1 MTNLYQLLLVA
12 ALAPGLG
19 THSVAQEEEDIL
31 ETSLE
36 SLLDI
41 QISTAAKYAQSL
53 SRAPASVTLITSDDI
68 ERYGYQTLEDVMSH
82 VRGLYVS
89 YDRNYNY
96 LGVRGFS
103 RPTDY
108 NNRILLLINGHSN
121 NENVYGSAAIGTEFA
136 LDLDAVE
143 RIEIVRGPG
152 AALYGTSAM
161 FAVVNVITKE
171 GRAIDGL
178 KFSAQTGS
186 YGRLQGSAAFG
197 KEFASGLDI
206 AVSSRWTD
214 IAGQDLYYKEY
225 NDPSTNNGIAKG
237 LDWDKHYGLLTTI
250 AYEDLTLQG
259 YMSSREKAYPTGAWQ
274 VNFNDPATKTLDVH
288 SFVELKYDRQ
298 AGPDKRIMLRGY
310 FDHFVYEGSYGYDLL
325 WNDSSDGDW
334 LGGELQ
340 FLWDLRANNRLTVGA
355 EYQDHLRADY
365 ISWDAETTYFDDDFP
380 FGVLSFYL
388 QDEHQATENLSL
400 TFGIR
405 RDEYSTVGSA
415 TIPRGAVVY
424 KPTKSGT
431 LKLLYGE
438 AFRAPNIYEV
448 NYESS
453 VLGSK
458 SNPDLEPEMITTTEI
473 VWEQRLNRTVFGLVS
488 LYNYDMKDLVDQ
500 VLDPSDDLFQFR
512 NANRIKARGVEFG
525 LDIRMEGERGGYV
538 NYAFQHTEGDVSG
551 GKLTN
556 SPSHI
561 AKVGLFHPLV
571 GPLYATTELLYET
584 ERRTVYDTTTD
595 AYLLANL
602 RLSTLSH
609 PHLGTPLAQLFRRV
623 QVSLQINNLFDVAYE
638 TPGGF
643 EHLQPGISPGREEL
657 CPQTGLRALGT
668 CPSIRFG
675 GEAAA
680 PNGILGQVPSG
691 APMAHAAADGHVP
704 L

>member
-36 SLLDI
+36 SLLDF

-82 VRGLYVS
+82 VRGFYVS

-121 NENVYGSAAIGTEFA
+121 NENIYGSAAIGTEFA

-225 NDPSTNNGIAKG
+225 DDPSTNNGIAKG

-388 QDEHQATENLSL
+388 QDEHQATENLILITFVIGLISL
-400 TFGIR
+400 FILLYFLAR
-405 RDEYSTVGSA
+405 QEEREISA
-415 TIPRGAVVY
+415 VADKAQSIVEMTAFIISPALSFEDVETLEKALRGARINEDLIYVIVVDA
-424 KPTKSGT
+424 KGVVVANFNT
-431 LKLLYGE
+431 
-438 AFRAPNIYEV
+438 EV
-448 NYESS
+448 ADESS
-453 VLGSK
+453 I
-458 SNPDLEPEMITTTEI
+458 DRT
-473 VWEQRLNRTVFGLVS
+473 QRR
-488 LYNYDMKDLVDQ
+488 
-500 VLDPSDDLFQFR
+500 
-512 NANRIKARGVEFG
+512 RG
-525 LDIRMEGERGGYV
+525 DI
-538 NYAFQHTEGDVSG
+538 SG
-551 GKLTN
+551 
-556 SPSHI
+556 
-561 AKVGLFHPLV
+561 
-571 GPLYATTELLYET
+571 
-584 ERRTVYDTTTD
+584 R
-595 AYLLANL
+595 
-602 RLSTLSH
+602 
-609 PHLGTPLAQLFRRV
+609 
-623 QVSLQINNLFDVAYE
+623 
-638 TPGGF
+638 
-643 EHLQPGISPGREEL
+643 PGI
-657 CPQTGLRALGT
+657 
-668 CPSIRFG
+668 
-675 GEAAA
+675 
-680 PNGILGQVPSG
+680 
-691 APMAHAAADGHVP
+691 
-704 L
+704 

>member
-214 IAGQDLYYKEY
+214 IAG
-225 NDPSTNNGIAKG
+225 
-237 LDWDKHYGLLTTI
+237 
-250 AYEDLTLQG
+250 
-259 YMSSREKAYPTGAWQ
+259 
-274 VNFNDPATKTLDVH
+274 
-288 SFVELKYDRQ
+288 
-298 AGPDKRIMLRGY
+298 
-310 FDHFVYEGSYGYDLL
+310 
-325 WNDSSDGDW
+325 
-334 LGGELQ
+334 
-340 FLWDLRANNRLTVGA
+340 
-355 EYQDHLRADY
+355 
-365 ISWDAETTYFDDDFP
+365 
-380 FGVLSFYL
+380 
-388 QDEHQATENLSL
+388 
-400 TFGIR
+400 
-405 RDEYSTVGSA
+405 
-415 TIPRGAVVY
+415 
-424 KPTKSGT
+424 
-431 LKLLYGE
+431 
-438 AFRAPNIYEV
+438 
-448 NYESS
+448 
-453 VLGSK
+453 
-458 SNPDLEPEMITTTEI
+458 
-473 VWEQRLNRTVFGLVS
+473 
-488 LYNYDMKDLVDQ
+488 
-500 VLDPSDDLFQFR
+500 
-512 NANRIKARGVEFG
+512 
-525 LDIRMEGERGGYV
+525 
-538 NYAFQHTEGDVSG
+538 
-551 GKLTN
+551 
-556 SPSHI
+556 
-561 AKVGLFHPLV
+561 
-571 GPLYATTELLYET
+571 
-584 ERRTVYDTTTD
+584 
-595 AYLLANL
+595 
-602 RLSTLSH
+602 
-609 PHLGTPLAQLFRRV
+609 
-623 QVSLQINNLFDVAYE
+623 
-638 TPGGF
+638 
-643 EHLQPGISPGREEL
+643 
-657 CPQTGLRALGT
+657 
-668 CPSIRFG
+668 
-675 GEAAA
+675 
-680 PNGILGQVPSG
+680 
-691 APMAHAAADGHVP
+691 
-704 L
+704 